1 MPLYSAR
8 PFACS
13 GCCTPEIAAATE
25 LRPHAQVLN
34 ATGFLAIL
42 AAYKGVVQTS
52 YVGMVRCVAALRC
65 VSRRHV
71 QPAIAHGA
79 QRLCNL
85 RAQVIFTAIGF
96 GGNGAML
103 LPGLVTTLGNFPE
116 IRGMVTGLM
125 KSVFF
130 LCASLYTEV
139 STA

>member
-1 MPLYSAR
+1 VLIPL
-8 PFACS
+8 
-13 GCCTPEIAAATE
+13 
-25 LRPHAQVLN
+25 H
-34 ATGFLAIL
+34 
-42 AAYKGVVQTS
+42 
-52 YVGMVRCVAALRC
+52 
-65 VSRRHV
+65 
-71 QPAIAHGA
+71 
-79 QRLCNL
+79 L

-139 STA
+139 SRSQDS